1 MKTKQGEIS
10 VFLSLILVC
19 VLSLFL
25 GLVESARMAGARLY
39 LEMAADSSVSS
50 VMSQYNRN
58 LWEMYHLLFLEAES
72 DEAIEESFA
81 SYLEFY
87 LNREN
92 LYPMQ
97 IKEVDVKETERMTDD
112 GGRSLEKEI
121 ISYVSYRFPKIL
133 TDLTNVEDLFES
145 IQSIEQTEPDWDTA
159 NECIEEITESDQEK
173 EIEIDWEKIRLLDRL
188 KELFQGD
195 LLDLVLGK
203 EISVST
209 NRVRLKG
216 IPSTEYR
223 GERLK
228 EGSIAEKYMISEY
241 CRLNFDSFLTQCER
255 KLAPKQ
261 QVLQYEQEYLL
272 FGKESDRKNLKETVE
287 TLLALRGSLNLSYL
301 LQSSKCRSEVD
312 LFTLSLSGGNI
323 YIQGA
328 LSAFILSLWAFAEAV
343 WDVKILLKGESVP
356 FFKRTDQW
364 NLGLEEFLN
373 LRFLDKPPKKGTTGA
388 IYQDYLR
395 ILFLIANR
403 TERTVR
409 IMDVIQWNAQSV
421 QEDFLISDCIS
432 KLEIQAV
439 IEETHLFLKR
449 GKYVRTTN
457 VSGSY

>member
-10 VFLSLILVC
+10 VFLSLILIC

-39 LEMAADSSVSS
+39 LEMAADSSVCS

-58 LWEMYHLLFLEAES
+58 LWDMYHLLFLEAES
-72 DEAIEESFA
+72 DEAIEESFS

-133 TDLTNVEDLFES
+133 TDLTNVEDLLES

-159 NECIEEITESDQEK
+159 NEWTEEITESDQEK
-173 EIEIDWEKIRLLDRL
+173 EIEIDWEKVRLLDRL

-255 KLAPKQ
+255 KLTQKQ

-287 TLLALRGSLNLSYL
+287 TLLALRGTLNLSYL
-301 LQSSKCRSEVD
+301 L
-312 LFTLSLSGGNI
+312 
-323 YIQGA
+323 
-328 LSAFILSLWAFAEAV
+328 
-343 WDVKILLKGESVP
+343 
-356 FFKRTDQW
+356 
-364 NLGLEEFLN
+364 
-373 LRFLDKPPKKGTTGA
+373 
-388 IYQDYLR
+388 
-395 ILFLIANR
+395 
-403 TERTVR
+403 
-409 IMDVIQWNAQSV
+409 
-421 QEDFLISDCIS
+421 
-432 KLEIQAV
+432 
-439 IEETHLFLKR
+439 
-449 GKYVRTTN
+449 
-457 VSGSY
+457 

>member
-1 MKTKQGEIS
+1 M
-10 VFLSLILVC
+10 
-19 VLSLFL
+19 
-25 GLVESARMAGARLY
+25 
-39 LEMAADSSVSS
+39 
-50 VMSQYNRN
+50 
-58 LWEMYHLLFLEAES
+58 
-72 DEAIEESFA
+72 
-81 SYLEFY
+81 
-87 LNREN
+87 
-92 LYPMQ
+92 
-97 IKEVDVKETERMTDD
+97 DVKEAETMTDK
-112 GGRSLEKEI
+112 GGIALEKEI
-121 ISYVSYRFPKIL
+121 LSYVAYQFP
-133 TDLTNVEDLFES
+133 DLLSGLADVEDLLETV
-145 IQSIEQTEPDWDTA
+145 QEMEDAEPDWDAA
-159 NECIEEITESDQEK
+159 NECIDEITDSDQE
-173 EIEIDWEKIRLLDRL
+173 EELEIDWEKIRLLDRL
-188 KELFQGD
+188 KELFRGD
-195 LLDLVLGK
+195 ILDLVLG
-203 EISVST
+203 EEVLVSK
-209 NRVRLKG
+209 NSVRLKG

-364 NLGLEEFLN
+364 NLGLNEFLN
-373 LRFLDKPPKKGTTGA
+373 FRFLDKPPKKGTTGA

-403 TERTVR
+403 TERNVR
-409 IMDVIQWNAQSV
+409 IIDVIQWNVQSV
-421 QEDFLISDCIS
+421 QEDFLVSDCIS
-432 KLEIQAV
+432 KLEMQTA
-439 IEETHLFLKR
+439 IEETHLFLKK
-449 GKYVRTTN
+449 GKYARTTN
-457 VSGSY
+457 VIGSY